1 MRGKARSWG
10 RFIMCTCKSWRLTKW
25 TIRIQAV
32 VPFLPSAQLKITVAL
47 LPPSE
52 STSKIRFRLY
62 LWPTQN
68 QPISSAPFTIITHF
82 AFLEMTQSLSFTLAH
97 VWIWLIGGK
106 ISSLIFIMMDV
117 WCVRVLACV
126 RAHIFRFVCWGRNGR
141 PISPILRSSRS
152 KIIVPDEG
160 GKLTS
165 SLFPEDQDQFMPS
178 ETISFPIA
186 ETIATVPSS
195 PHSPPESRRRNS
207 VAESSPQ
214 RRRNSVTFSK
224 VQYTRRL
231 SLADWVCLINWW
243 FCCSL
248 KFSVFPSYSR

>member
-25 TIRIQAV
+25 TIRIQAF

-62 LWPTQN
+62 LCPTQI
-68 QPISSAPFTIITHF
+68 QTISSAPFTIITHC
-82 AFLEMTQSLSFTLAH
+82 AFPWNCTVAFVH
-97 VWIWLIGGK
+97 VSSRLNMIDWWKDFKSNFLLWLVCG
-106 ISSLIFIMMDV
+106 V
-117 WCVRVLACV
+117 CV
-126 RAHIFRFVCWGRNGR
+126 RACVHAFVRACAYFWVYLCWGRNGR

-231 SLADWVCLINWW
+231 SVEDWVYLINWW
-243 FCCSL
+243 FCCS
-248 KFSVFPSYSR
+248 